1 MSETYTG
8 PLQNVLVNTTTL
20 KEYVPNIEDYL
31 LTDSGQTD
39 FESFEKV
46 VKRKV
51 YREIC
56 KKLGENPLDDGND
69 DIFHKIKDSDRTY
82 NIRDK
87 VHYAVVAEI
96 YLANGLLELA
106 EIYSNKYN
114 SVPLDFFID
123 EDGDGIEEDERTK
136 VKTKSFGR

>member
-69 DIFHKIKDSDRTY
+69 LVSKILQYAGIS
-82 NIRDK
+82 IR
-87 VHYAVVAEI
+87 E
-96 YLANGLLELA
+96 
-106 EIYSNKYN
+106 
-114 SVPLDFFID
+114 
-123 EDGDGIEEDERTK
+123 GDVFKFGQVEEQTQNQEQ
-136 VKTKSFGR
+136 

>member
-51 YREIC
+51 YREIS
-56 KKLGENPLDDGND
+56 KKLGDNPLDD
-69 DIFHKIKDSDRTY
+69 
-82 NIRDK
+82 
-87 VHYAVVAEI
+87 VMM
-96 YLANGLLELA
+96 
-106 EIYSNKYN
+106 IYSIK
-114 SVPLDFFID
+114 SKTLTEHITSEIRFIM
-123 EDGDGIEEDERTK
+123 R
-136 VKTKSFGR
+136 